1 MLISR
6 AHTQTHSGLHT
17 DKQTV
22 RHSCK
27 QAANRSRLVQIPAVE
42 FYNNFCFAGICIRF
56 FSNTI
61 IIAQCNASFLFSR
74 WSGKEWGT
82 VTVCHFLFLNQ
93 EIDVP

>member
-6 AHTQTHSGLHT
+6 AHTLTQTYSWLHT
-17 DKQTV
+17 DTDRQT
-22 RHSCK
+22 HSCK

-61 IIAQCNASFLFSR
+61 IIAQCNASFFVCSLDGAEK
-74 WSGKEWGT
+74 SGK
-82 VTVCHFLFLNQ
+82 L
-93 EIDVP
+93 